1 MASANI
7 VGYNNTTAGTDLN
20 WYAPT
25 FFTPGANTTD
35 IQDINLNDNGT
46 GAVGMGDSMQIVGPK
61 GNPIAGYFYWM
72 QAMDM
77 TGTVKTPYFWAD
89 ETFTPV
95 NISFDSGEALA
106 IDNPNSLAFSI
117 SNAGEVP
124 SEDASFDAVTDLNW
138 TGNPFPAPIS
148 IQSITL
154 DDGGTGAVGMGDSM
168 QIVGPKGNPIAGY
181 FYWVKEMDMTGTVT
195 TPYFWA
201 DETFTPV
208 AGTLEPGAGIAI
220 DNPNGLVFKIK
231 IACPY

>member
-35 IQDINLNDNGT
+35 IQDINLNDN
-46 GAVGMGDSMQIVGPK
+46 
-61 GNPIAGYFYWM
+61 
-72 QAMDM
+72 
-77 TGTVKTPYFWAD
+77 
-89 ETFTPV
+89 
-95 NISFDSGEALA
+95 
-106 IDNPNSLAFSI
+106 
-117 SNAGEVP
+117 
-124 SEDASFDAVTDLNW
+124 
-138 TGNPFPAPIS
+138 
-148 IQSITL
+148 
-154 DDGGTGAVGMGDSM
+154 GTGAVGMGDSM